1 MTARGPGRDEG
12 AVVMDGVLRAM
23 AELGLSPPAVAQAA
37 KERGA
42 DGPAGLLEVAAE
54 MAGEP
59 ALGIELGLRT
69 PIHASTPLVYLMM
82 SSATLG
88 AAVDH
93 MVRYAPVLYGRP
105 TRMWLEREGDRTAIL
120 WGPGKSER
128 QLGEYTA
135 VLLLRLFRQ
144 LVADETLVP
153 VEVRFVHAAP
163 LDAGRQQ
170 AALGAPVRFG
180 QPRNAIVMQAAQL
193 ALPSSHA
200 SPPLHALH
208 EKVVAEALP
217 PTVERPLL
225 DRVRAALADQLEGGP
240 PPLSAI
246 ARALATSTRTL
257 QRRLAE
263 QGIDYQQVVDD
274 VRHARALALLAD
286 PAMSV
291 LAVARAV
298 GYGDAS
304 AFHRAFRRWTATTPA
319 AWRDRGGGQ
328 R

>member
-1 MTARGPGRDEG
+1 MTTTGGPRGEG
-12 AVVMDGVLRAM
+12 AVVMAGLVQAM
-23 AELGLSPPAVAQAA
+23 GELGLSPAAVAQAA

-42 DGPAGLLEVAAE
+42 DGAAAFLEVAAE
-54 MAGEP
+54 LAGNS
-59 ALGIELGLRT
+59 ALGLALGLRT
-69 PIHASTPLVYLMM
+69 PINARTPLVYLMM

-88 AAVDH
+88 DAARH

-105 TRMWLEREGDRTAIL
+105 TRIWLEAEPGDRTAIL

-135 VLLLRLFRQ
+135 VLLVRLFRH
-144 LVADETLVP
+144 LVDDEALAP

-163 LDAGRQQ
+163 PDPGPQV

-180 QPRNAIVMQAAQL
+180 QPRNAIVLTGAQL
-193 ALPSSHA
+193 ARPSSHA

-217 PTVERPLL
+217 PAVERPLL
-225 DRVRAALADQLEGGP
+225 DRVREAVGAQLEGGP
-240 PPLSAI
+240 PALGAI
-246 ARALATSTRTL
+246 ARALATSARTL
-257 QRRLAE
+257 QRRLGE
-263 QGIDYQQVVDD
+263 QGLEYQQVVDE
-274 VRHARALALLAD
+274 VRHQRALALLAE
-286 PAMSV
+286 PALSV

-304 AFHRAFRRWTATTPA
+304 SSHRAFRRWTGTTPA
-319 AWRDRGGGQ
+319 AWRAR
-328 R
+328 RAP

>member
-1 MTARGPGRDEG
+1 MAARGPARGEG
-12 AVVMDGVLRAM
+12 AVVMEGVLRAM
-23 AELGLSPPAVAQAA
+23 ADLGLSAADVAQAA
-37 KERGA
+37 KERGV
-42 DGPAGLLEVAAE
+42 DGPAGFLEVAAE
-54 MAGEP
+54 MAGDA

-69 PIHASTPLVYLMM
+69 PIHARTPLVYLMM

-88 AAVDH
+88 DAVDH

-105 TRMWLEREGDRTAIL
+105 TRMWLEPDGDRTAIL

-135 VLLLRLFRQ
+135 VLLVRLFRQ
-144 LVADETLVP
+144 LVADESLVP
-153 VEVRFVHAAP
+153 LEVRFVHAAP
-163 LDAGRQQ
+163 ADAARQV

-180 QPRNAIVMQAAQL
+180 QPRNAIVVSAAQL
-193 ALPSSHA
+193 ALPSTHA

-217 PTVERPLL
+217 PSVERPLL
-225 DRVRAALADQLEGGP
+225 DRLRAALADQLEGGP
-240 PPLSAI
+240 PPVSAI
-246 ARALATSTRTL
+246 AKALATSTRTL

-263 QGIDYQQVVDD
+263 HGIDYQQIVDD
-274 VRHARALALLAD
+274 VRHERALALLAD

-304 AFHRAFRRWTATTPA
+304 AFHRAFRRWTGTTPA
-319 AWRDRGGGQ
+319 AWRDRAVP
-328 R
+328 